1 MKWLNFSHS
10 RTGPNFL
17 SKCKHLKNANEQIFL
32 WLFFIF
38 SHILMQCLNPTLE
51 GVRYAKN
58 FNIWNFQVDANFSTI
73 LSHWKEIYIQ
83 FFFLQNFL
91 VAAKMGCDGWSSGE
105 VTQMRQ
111 WVGEKALDV
120 AVRKGGW
127 VTVSYPSTLADL
139 PPPHPTTPQPRN
151 PHSSSSRN
159 QQHNI
164 LYIYWQYGSN
174 MWERFGQMRKR
185 WRL

>member
-1 MKWLNFSHS
+1 MIV
-10 RTGPNFL
+10 TAA
-17 SKCKHLKNANEQIFL
+17 SKIH
-32 WLFFIF
+32 
-38 SHILMQCLNPTLE
+38 CLNLNLE
-51 GVRYAKN
+51 GVRWYAEN
-58 FNIWNFQVDANFSTI
+58 FNIWNFQEDPNFSKMLI
-73 LSHWKEIYIQ
+73 HWERISGRE
-83 FFFLQNFL
+83 
-91 VAAKMGCDGWSSGE
+91 AARLYRSSGE
-105 VTQMRQ
+105 VAQMRQ

-139 PPPHPTTPQPRN
+139 PPPHPTNPQPRN

>member
-1 MKWLNFSHS
+1 MTDFFVTFPHLFSHY
-10 RTGPNFL
+10 
-17 SKCKHLKNANEQIFL
+17 
-32 WLFFIF
+32 
-38 SHILMQCLNPTLE
+38 ILMQCLNPTLE

-58 FNIWNFQVDANFSTI
+58 FNIWNFQADANFSTI
-73 LSHWKEIYIQ
+73 LSHWEEKYLV
-83 FFFLQNFL
+83 FFLQNFQ

-105 VTQMRQ
+105 VAQMRQ

-139 PPPHPTTPQPRN
+139 PLPIPPTPSPETLIRQAPEIN
-151 PHSSSSRN
+151 N
-159 QQHNI
+159 TI
-164 LYIYWQYGSN
+164 YIYWQYGSSI
-174 MWERFGQMRKR
+174 WKRFRRMQKR